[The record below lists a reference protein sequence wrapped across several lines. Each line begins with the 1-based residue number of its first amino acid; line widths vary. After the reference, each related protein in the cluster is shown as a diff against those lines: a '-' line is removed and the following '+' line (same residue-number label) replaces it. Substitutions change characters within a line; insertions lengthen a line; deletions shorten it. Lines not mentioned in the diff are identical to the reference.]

1 MRIAIIDMLRN
12 RLIRLTLVALIFQA
26 LFATMFIDA
35 SLDLGIASPNAHLR
49 PNFRLQSSEGSI
61 VDSHLLRG
69 RPYLLFFGFA
79 NCPAL
84 CPTTL
89 METQTLLREA
99 GATTHTFP
107 IYFVSVDPA
116 RDTPEALRDFVKGFG
131 DNVLGLTG
139 SDEDIAA
146 AAKSVRAYFSKG
158 KNALVE
164 SIDHSALVYLVSS
177 GGEVVST
184 VSAEEPKTSA
194 LYKIRTLSAFGRL

>member
-1 MRIAIIDMLRN
+1 MRIAILNILRS
-12 RLIRLTLVALIFQA
+12 RLIRLTLVAIIFQS
-26 LFATMFIDA
+26 LIATMFLDA
-35 SLDLGIASPNAHLR
+35 SLDPGIASPNAPLR

-79 NCPAL
+79 NCPVL
-84 CPTTL
+84 CPSTL

-107 IYFVSVDPA
+107 IYFISVDPA

-139 SDEDIAA
+139 SDEDIAT
-146 AAKSVRAYFSKG
+146 AAKSVRAYFSKR
-158 KNALVE
+158 KNASDERV
-164 SIDHSALVYLVSS
+164 DHSALVYLVSS

-184 VSAEEPKTSA
+184 VSADEPKTSA
-194 LYKIRTLSAFGRL
+194 LYKIRTLSVFGRL

>member
-1 MRIAIIDMLRN
+1 MRIAIIKMLQSRV
-12 RLIRLTLVALIFQA
+12 IRLTLVAVIFQA
-26 LFATMFIDA
+26 LIAMIFVDAT
-35 SLDLGIASPNAHLR
+35 LDRGSASPNAPMR

-84 CPTTL
+84 CPSTL

-146 AAKSVRAYFSKG
+146 AAKSVRAYFSKRRS
-158 KNALVE
+158 E
-164 SIDHSALVYLVSS
+164 SDERVDHSALVYLVSS

-184 VSAEEPKTSA
+184 VSADEPKTSA